1 MSFNMDNKLVF
12 IGSLQFQS
20 FSLGHLVKNLGIDDF
35 KYLSQGFD
43 SDILYLIKQK
53 EFHPYE
59 YISSFGK
66 FKERLPRKESFYSLL
81 TDKRISDNHY
91 KNVLKVWDRFEMTAM
106 KDYYD

>member
-1 MSFNMDNKLVF
+1 MFLIIHIYNDIKIKLSKWKL
-12 IGSLQFQS
+12 I
-20 FSLGHLVKNLGIDDF
+20 
-35 KYLSQGFD
+35 FD